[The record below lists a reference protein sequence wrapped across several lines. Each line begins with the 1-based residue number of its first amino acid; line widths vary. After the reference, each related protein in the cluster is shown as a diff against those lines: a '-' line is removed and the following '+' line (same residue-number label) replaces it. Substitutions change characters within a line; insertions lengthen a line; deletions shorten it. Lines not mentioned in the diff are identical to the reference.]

1 MNEIIADEKDVN
13 NDIFL
18 NYFNYQDQLFLVKDL
33 IIAQQNKNKKLV
45 NNINDGLTDLTKGFK
60 RKEIPGNEDL
70 KNQLILLKKPS
81 SLINNKKV
89 GVLKW

>member
-33 IIAQQNKNKKLV
+33 IIA
-45 NNINDGLTDLTKGFK
+45 
-60 RKEIPGNEDL
+60 
-70 KNQLILLKKPS
+70 
-81 SLINNKKV
+81 
-89 GVLKW
+89 

>member
-1 MNEIIADEKDVN
+1 MNEIIADEKDIN

-45 NNINDGLTDLTKGFK
+45 NNINDGLTDLTKGFN

>member
-18 NYFNYQDQLFLVKDL
+18 NCFNYQDQLFLVKDL

-45 NNINDGLTDLTKGFK
+45 NNINDGLTDLTKGFN